1 MAIEHTLKNPLLVLR
16 LRGGLGNQLFQYAAA
31 RSLSLRNHI
40 PLLLDRSSSFARD
53 VYGRRFELDALRISY
68 DGILSDTPVQWKF
81 MSEAYRIAF
90 RIREYYGMRFL
101 GRYFDRTIFG
111 LRVSHPMLFE
121 PYCQSYLYFSDI
133 EDLLRKEFEFKSVP
147 AGLNDEVVSAVKE
160 TTSVCLHIR
169 RLLGVEADGHA
180 PAAVTRYYGACDL
193 KYYRR
198 SIRELAERHGQLH
211 IFVFSDNVKWA
222 LDHTSTLKSEYGH
235 VSVVEDNDCMRSF
248 YLMRQC
254 KHFII
259 ANSTYSWWAAWLGV
273 DRGKTVC
280 VPSVWNHGQRIFPRD
295 LVPETWNIIDAE

>member
-1 MAIEHTLKNPLLVLR
+1 MLR

-31 RSLSLRNHI
+31 RSLSLRNHV

-68 DGILSDTPVQWKF
+68 DGILSGAPVPRRF
-81 MSEAYRIAF
+81 MSEAYRITF

-101 GRYFDRTIFG
+101 GRYFDRRLFN
-111 LRVSHPMLFE
+111 LPVSRPLLFE
-121 PYCQSYLYFSDI
+121 SYCQSYFYFRDI

-147 AGLNDEVVSAVKE
+147 SGLDDKIVSAVKK
-160 TTSVCLHIR
+160 TNSVCLHIR
-169 RLLGVEADGHA
+169 RLLGVEADGSA
-180 PAAVTRYYGACDL
+180 PSSVTRYYGACTL

-211 IFVFSDNVKWA
+211 ICVFSDDVEWA
-222 LDHTSTLKSEYGH
+222 LANANTLRSEYGQ
-235 VSVVEDNDCMRSF
+235 VRVVEDNDCMRSF

-273 DRGKTVC
+273 NRDKTVC
-280 VPSVWNHGQRIFPRD
+280 VPSVWNRGQRKFPRG
-295 LVPETWNIIDAE
+295 LFPETWNIIDAE